1 MDLNCTQDNN
11 YAGLLEDSTQDQG
24 GSNEGTP
31 FADLHLS
38 QDYDNIRDPLID
50 LVSTKDTNVFLTT
63 FPHGQLGESTTPIKV
78 QKKKKDPYPIQR
90 KKCRNSGQHYFTKN
104 GKFIADKMFK
114 MQACRCLYECKS
126 IDLEERKCIFNRFWS
141 SREWLAQL
149 NYTISTVS
157 VFEPKRRTK
166 KRLEDFKVEIIPS

>member
-78 QKKKKDPYPIQR
+78 QKKEKR
-90 KKCRNSGQHYFTKN
+90 S
-104 GKFIADKMFK
+104 
-114 MQACRCLYECKS
+114 
-126 IDLEERKCIFNRFWS
+126 IFNS
-141 SREWLAQL
+141 KKKNVETVV
-149 NYTISTVS
+149 NTILPRMGNLLRIKCLKCKHV
-157 VFEPKRRTK
+157 VACMNARVLIWRKENVY
-166 KRLEDFKVEIIPS
+166 LIDFGVAESGLHN